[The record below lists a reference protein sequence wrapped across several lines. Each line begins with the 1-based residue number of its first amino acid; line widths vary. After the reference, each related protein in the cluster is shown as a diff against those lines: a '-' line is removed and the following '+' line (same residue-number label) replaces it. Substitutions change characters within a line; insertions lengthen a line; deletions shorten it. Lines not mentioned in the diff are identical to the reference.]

1 MNYKKFKE
9 ELQINTYNKLEL
21 QYQKLYKKNQE
32 IEKLYN
38 LTKDE
43 LYYKYKIL
51 HFKYQKLITQY
62 NNLQYKIY
70 NKCFVLKSK
79 IIIIFKIININ
90 LKKFEAR

>member
-51 HFKYQKLITQY
+51 HFKYKILHFKYQKLITQY

-70 NKCFVLKSK
+70 NKCERKGK
-79 IIIIFKIININ
+79 
-90 LKKFEAR
+90 